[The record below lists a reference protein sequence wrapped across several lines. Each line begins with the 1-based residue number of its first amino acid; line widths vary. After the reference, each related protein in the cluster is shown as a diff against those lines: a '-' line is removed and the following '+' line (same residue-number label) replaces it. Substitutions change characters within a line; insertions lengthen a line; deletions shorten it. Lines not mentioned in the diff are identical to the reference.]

1 MFTTQHIISSIKGM
15 GGSSSGPPP
24 VPPPLIP
31 GEQLGTNAVGSSAS
45 DNDNIHRFLKM
56 NGAGTQG
63 GAMGL
68 EGRDAEIAR
77 IAARRAMTEK
87 EIAVLMAELGHLES
101 LYPYPSPPLL
111 LNASGSY

>member
-1 MFTTQHIISSIKGM
+1 
-15 GGSSSGPPP
+15 
-24 VPPPLIP
+24 
-31 GEQLGTNAVGSSAS
+31 
-45 DNDNIHRFLKM
+45 
-56 NGAGTQG
+56 
-63 GAMGL
+63 MGL

-111 LNASGSY
+111 LNASGRY